1 MKQSTTPRDAAMAAG
16 DLDRLFNPRS
26 VAIIGADPNFRR
38 MGGRPVHYLSSFGF
52 NGPVYPI
59 HPELDEVQGLRAYR
73 SLADVPG
80 PVDQVVL
87 VQPAEK
93 MPDAIDAAIA
103 KGARRCILFS
113 AAVTRK

>member
-1 MKQSTTPRDAAMAAG
+1 MAG

-38 MGGRPVHYLSSFGF
+38 MGGRPGHYLKKKFA
-52 NGPVYPI
+52 GPVYPV
-59 HPELDEVQGLRAYR
+59 HPELDEVQGLKAYR
-73 SLADVPG
+73 SLADIPG

-93 MPDAIDAAIA
+93 MPAAIDA
-103 KGARRCILFS
+103 
-113 AAVTRK
+113 